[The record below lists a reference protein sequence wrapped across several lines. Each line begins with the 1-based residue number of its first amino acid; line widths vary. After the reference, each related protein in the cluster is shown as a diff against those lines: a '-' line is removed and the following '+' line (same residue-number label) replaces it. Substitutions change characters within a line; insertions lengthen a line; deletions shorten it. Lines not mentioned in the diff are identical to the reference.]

1 MWRFKKIVAT
11 LLLGTF
17 AAGLIVS
24 DTHFPARSGA
34 ADRAGEPAAGSQCAE
49 RAKRAVD

>member
-17 AAGLIVS
+17 AAG
-24 DTHFPARSGA
+24 
-34 ADRAGEPAAGSQCAE
+34 EPAAGSQCAE